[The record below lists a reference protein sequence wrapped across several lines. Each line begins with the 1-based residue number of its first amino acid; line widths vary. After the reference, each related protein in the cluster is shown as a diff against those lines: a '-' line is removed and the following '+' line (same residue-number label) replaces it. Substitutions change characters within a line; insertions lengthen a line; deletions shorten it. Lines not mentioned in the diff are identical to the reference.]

1 MVNIANIWTYANI
14 KYNALLNLWW
24 THLLKIILFIFI
36 YFYNVRFCNFRLHI
50 HLLINDMNIALMIG
64 GNIKHD
70 KIKELCFIAQ
80 RRRICKRL
88 FSFDGYGLLSPLLS
102 FIPLID
108 DIARRRL
115 TIGTFYWLTVTT
127 LL

>member
-1 MVNIANIWTYANI
+1 
-14 KYNALLNLWW
+14 
-24 THLLKIILFIFI
+24 
-36 YFYNVRFCNFRLHI
+36 
-50 HLLINDMNIALMIG
+50 MNIALMIG

-88 FSFDGYGLLSPLLS
+88 FSFDGYGLQSPLLS

-115 TIGTFYWLTVTT
+115 TIGTFYGLTVTT